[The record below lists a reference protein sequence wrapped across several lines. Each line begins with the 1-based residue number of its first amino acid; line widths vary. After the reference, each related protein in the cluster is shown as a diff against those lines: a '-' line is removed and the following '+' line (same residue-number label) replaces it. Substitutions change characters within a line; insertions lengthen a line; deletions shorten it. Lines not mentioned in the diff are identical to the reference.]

1 MLDGMDI
8 EAAIRRA
15 VPIATQLRHE
25 IHAHPELGYEEVET
39 ARRVHACLANL
50 PDLNIQAGVA
60 KTGIVATLNADR
72 AGPTVALRAELD
84 ALPIQELSDLPYTSR
99 IPDRMHACGHDG
111 HTACLV
117 GAAIALS
124 EVADRIPGCV
134 KFIWQPAEEG
144 LAGGAVM
151 LEEGILDHPKVDAA
165 FAMHGWPY
173 MPLGTIG
180 VRAGATMAS
189 ADFFDMTIRGVGA
202 HAAYPHRSIDPIYV
216 GAQIVNAVQS
226 IASRGV
232 DPLESV
238 VVSVTQFQSGTA
250 NNIIPATARLTG
262 TIRTL
267 REAVRASVLER
278 FDAIVQQTV
287 AAHGASVELMM
298 GRGYPVLVN
307 DASCASFVNEVARD
321 VFGLAAVRDEMPA
334 CMGGE
339 DFAFYAERVPVA
351 FWRLGV
357 ATMSPEVQP
366 TLHQATYD
374 FPDAAIPTAIRM
386 HCEIATRFLGGHA
399 G

>member
-1 MLDGMDI
+1 MDI
-8 EAAIRRA
+8 EAAIHRA
-15 VPIATQLRHE
+15 VPVATRLRHE

-39 ARRVHACLANL
+39 ARRVHACLSSL
-50 PDLNIQAGVA
+50 PNIEIQTGIA
-60 KTGIVATLNADR
+60 KTGIVALLNSDR

-84 ALPIQELSDLPYTSR
+84 ALPVQELSDLPHKST
-99 IPDRMHACGHDG
+99 IPNRMHACGHDG

-124 EVADRIPGCV
+124 ELAAEIPGCV

-144 LAGGAVM
+144 LAGGALM
-151 LEEGILDHPKVDAA
+151 IDAGILDHPKVDAA

-173 MPLGTIG
+173 MPLGKIG

-202 HAAYPHRSIDPIYV
+202 HAAYPHRSVDPIYV

-232 DPLESV
+232 DPLDAV
-238 VVSVTQFQSGTA
+238 VVSVTQFQAGTA

-267 REAVRASVLER
+267 REPVRASALGR
-278 FDAIVQQTV
+278 FEAIARQTA
-287 AAHGASVELMM
+287 AAHGASVDLEM
-298 GRGYPVLVN
+298 GRGYPVLIN
-307 DASCASFVNEVARD
+307 DASCAGFVNDVTRD
-321 VFGLAAVRDEMPA
+321 VFGEAAVQGDMPA

-339 DFAFYAERVPVA
+339 DFAFFAQRVPAA

-357 ATMSPEVQP
+357 ATQPPESQP

-386 HCEIATRFLGGHA
+386 HCEIAVRFLRGRA